1 MHLARSAAVRGSLR
15 ILAPQRDHP
24 GQKLFEA
31 YGLSNGLSNTKFSTL
46 QNASKLG
53 QDSRDFRFSQEIG
66 VLRNAGETLVPVF
79 YQRTQVRFRRHDRAS
94 AFTKP
99 RPPTKKQRKAHN
111 RNKKRIE
118 EKAAKHN
125 PPGSQAGPRR
135 QRVRERWQE
144 LLNHGK
150 ESSASSEV
158 LDPSSEL
165 YGYGDA
171 LLDDLMGNT
180 SYLTAQPT
188 PEPVYLGNKHQRLYD
203 KMASQMDRYRENV
216 ERQLQ
221 TTTTDSGDKTA
232 VLDPSEATVGLPSD
246 KSISHVLRAY
256 RDRYGTRSKPVGLAA
271 ALEHLLKDLGVPTF
285 VFGEYT
291 YTTLLTCCRTPKEV
305 SERHGRSVLNACA
318 RYVS

>member
-1 MHLARSAAVRGSLR
+1 M
-15 ILAPQRDHP
+15 
-24 GQKLFEA
+24 
-31 YGLSNGLSNTKFSTL
+31 
-46 QNASKLG
+46 LG
-53 QDSRDFRFSQEIG
+53 QDSRDFRSSQEIG
-66 VLRNAGETLVPVF
+66 VLRNAGETLVPVL
-79 YQRTQVRFRRHDRAS
+79 YQRTQVRFRRHDRSS

-150 ESSASSEV
+150 EPSPSSEV
-158 LDPSSEL
+158 LDPSSEAL

-188 PEPVYLGNKHQRLYD
+188 PEPVYLGHRHQKLYD
-203 KMASQMDRYRENV
+203 KMANQMDRYRENV

-221 TTTTDSGDKTA
+221 TTATDGGNKTA
-232 VLDPSEATVGLPSD
+232 VLDPSTALADLPSD

-256 RDRYGTRSKPVGLAA
+256 RDRYGTRSKPVGLAG

-305 SERHGRSVLNACA
+305 SERYGRLLWNVCY